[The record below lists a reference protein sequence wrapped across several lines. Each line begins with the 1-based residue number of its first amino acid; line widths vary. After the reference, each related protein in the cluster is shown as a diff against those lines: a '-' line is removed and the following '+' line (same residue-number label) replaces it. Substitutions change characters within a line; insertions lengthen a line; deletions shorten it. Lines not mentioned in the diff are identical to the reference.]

1 MNLTSIESRIFE
13 IRGQKVM
20 IDHDLAELYET
31 ETKILKQSVKRNID
45 RFPADFMF
53 ELTKEEY
60 ESLRSQ
66 IVTLDQGRGQHVKY
80 MPFVFTEQ
88 GVSMLSS
95 VLRSKKAIAVNI
107 SIMRTFVFLRQ
118 FALSHE
124 DLTLQLEQLE
134 KRFNRQFTDVYDV
147 LQYLTDDKVDRDKW
161 TKRKKIGY

>member
-1 MNLTSIESRIFE
+1 
-13 IRGQKVM
+13 M